1 MRRVYAVIELKPTST
16 FDPSRDEELDEL
28 AEDLLK
34 LVHGVASA
42 TVYASYEELQ
52 NDEAERSHDS

>member
-1 MRRVYAVIELKPTST
+1 MRRIYAVIELKPTST
-16 FDPSRDEELDEL
+16 FHPSRDEDLDEL

-34 LVHGVASA
+34 VVHGVASA

-52 NDEAERSHDS
+52 SDEAERA